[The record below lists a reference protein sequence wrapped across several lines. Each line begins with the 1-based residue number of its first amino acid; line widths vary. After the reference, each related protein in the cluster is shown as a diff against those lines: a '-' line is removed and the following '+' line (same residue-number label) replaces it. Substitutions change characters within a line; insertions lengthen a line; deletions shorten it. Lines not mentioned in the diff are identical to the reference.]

1 MQLAQF
7 ISVLGH
13 PLFMPSYSFGILI
26 YFNPYINMMLTE
38 TSKKY
43 ILSVLVAFTIILP
56 MLTVMVFKLFGLI
69 DSVFMKTSKER
80 ILPFLVTLIWY
91 YLGFQLLTKI
101 YIPQIFLLIIIGAI
115 CNLGIALIITSRWKI
130 SVHMLGIG
138 GVIGGIL
145 GVSQRIQFDHSLL
158 LAALILFSGFVGYAR
173 LKTNSHNYPQVY
185 TGFIIGA
192 IIEWVCVIYF

>member
-13 PLFMPSYSFGILI
+13 PLFMPAYSFGILI

-38 TSKKY
+38 TSKQY

-56 MLTVMVFKLFGLI
+56 MLTVMVFKLFRLI
-69 DSVFMKTSKER
+69 DSVFMKTNKER

-130 SVHMLGIG
+130 SIHMLGIG

-158 LAALILFSGFVGYAR
+158 LATLILFSGFVGYAR
-173 LKTNSHNYPQVY
+173 LKTNSHNYTQVY

>member
-13 PLFMPSYSFGILI
+13 PLFMPAYSFGILI

-38 TSKKY
+38 TSKQY

-56 MLTVMVFKLFGLI
+56 MLTVMVFKLFRLI

-101 YIPQIFLLIIIGAI
+101 YIPQIFLLITLFSVRDTILKFLSNFAD
-115 CNLGIALIITSRWKI
+115 LIICFPILPIHPVIAKFI
-130 SVHMLGIG
+130 FFMNYNMLIP
-138 GVIGGIL
+138 
-145 GVSQRIQFDHSLL
+145 SL
-158 LAALILFSGFVGYAR
+158 
-173 LKTNSHNYPQVY
+173 
-185 TGFIIGA
+185 
-192 IIEWVCVIYF
+192 